1 MSDTILQTENSLA
14 VNTPNLWTVT
24 IMNDDFTPMDFVIDI
39 LTDIFRKSVDEAM
52 EMTLRV
58 HEEGRAVVGIYTKD
72 IATTRVSR
80 AIRLAEAEQHPLQLI
95 AQAS

>member
-1 MSDTILQTENSLA
+1 MSEASIQTENSLA

-24 IMNDDFTPMDFVIDI
+24 LLNDDFTPMDFVIEI
-39 LTDIFRKSVDEAM
+39 LTDIFRKSPEEAM
-52 EMTLRV
+52 EMTLSV
-58 HEEGRAVVGIYTKD
+58 HHEGRAVVGIYTKD

-95 AQAS
+95 AEAN